1 MKRFVLIAMGV
12 AALFAQTPPS
22 RSVYI
27 LPMTGGLDQYL
38 AERIVRD
45 HVMQVVANPK
55 AADLVLTDRLGESFE
70 QRMEKIRP
78 LEKKKDDKDKQEEVH
93 RFQSNAVNGT
103 VFLVDAQTRAVL
115 WSDYE
120 KPSRWGLDHKAGV
133 IAKKLETWGK

>member
-1 MKRFVLIAMGV
+1 MKRFTLV
-12 AALFAQTPPS
+12 ALASVALFAQTPPA

-38 AERIVRD
+38 AERITRD

-55 AADLVLTDRLGESFE
+55 VADLVLTDRLGEAFE
-70 QRMEKIRP
+70 QKMETIRP
-78 LEKKKDDKDKQEEVH
+78 LDKKKDDKDKVEEVH
-93 RFQSNAVNGT
+93 HFQSNNAKGT

-120 KPSRWGLDHKAGV
+120 KPSRAGLDRRAQN
-133 IAKKLETWGK
+133 IAKKLQAFGK